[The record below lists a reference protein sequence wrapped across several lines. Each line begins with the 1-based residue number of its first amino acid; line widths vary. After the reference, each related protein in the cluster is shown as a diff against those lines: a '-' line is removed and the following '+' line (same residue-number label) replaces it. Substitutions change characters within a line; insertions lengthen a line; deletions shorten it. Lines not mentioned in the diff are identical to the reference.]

1 MTRESTA
8 IKKENE
14 LLNVCGVYSW
24 DEVGD
29 RRYRARREYLVGEIA
44 KLTGKA

>member
-14 LLNVCGVYSW
+14 LLNVCEVYSY

-29 RRYRARREYLVGEIA
+29 MFREYLVSEIA